1 MIFLRIYSHC
11 QNFSW
16 NQSSKPLLLKL
27 KYCLEKKHYRDCNE
41 YIRLSL
47 DFILAAKIETKRI
60 DLLEAEQIAL
70 ELSKFQS
77 SIKIYLYSSGQMF
90 QFIYVVQCVSLR
102 RHEMFHLL
110 VSTTI
115 KCVILNN
122 ETKRCCRFCP
132 KFRSMLYWL

>member
-1 MIFLRIYSHC
+1 MNIIENHSVIFSQIYSHC

-16 NQSSKPLLLKL
+16 NQSSKPLLLLLKL

-77 SIKIYLYSSGQMF
+77 SIKIYLYSSVQMF
-90 QFIYVVQCVSLR
+90 QLIYVVQCVYFYAISVKLAQICAKLVKIWIPWN
-102 RHEMFHLL
+102 MFY
-110 VSTTI
+110 
-115 KCVILNN
+115 
-122 ETKRCCRFCP
+122 
-132 KFRSMLYWL
+132 SMSY